1 MSTPLLLIIED
12 DETISLSLKVFFES
26 KHYAVLVESTGRGG
40 ISTALREIP
49 DTIIL
54 DLHLPDSHGID
65 VLKEIKKQ
73 HPEISVIIMT
83 GFGEVDEAVT
93 AMKLG
98 AEYYFQKPV
107 SLDEL
112 SILVDKCIGIN
123 QMKEEAVFY
132 RETDHPIIGRSP
144 HVQGLIQMMHLL
156 GSNPSTTVLIL
167 GETGTGK
174 ELVARNI
181 HALSSRAGK
190 PFVDI
195 NCAAIPEH
203 ILESELFGYEAGA
216 FTAAKKTKK
225 SLFELAEG
233 GTLFL
238 DEIGDMPPGAQAK
251 ILRVIETKTL
261 KRLGGT
267 RDIAV
272 DVRIVAATNKDLPER
287 VKDGAFREDLYYR
300 LNVMPLQL
308 LPLSK
313 RTEDIPL
320 IAEFLLHEI
329 KKTLGRKDVGVFTS
343 EALDALMS
351 YAWPGNVR
359 ELKNVI
365 ERATILCPRGNI
377 TAGHI
382 ILPEEKKAGASEK
395 DASLALSD
403 AERSHIR
410 HVLSVAEGNRTKAAR
425 LLGIARSTLNEKIKL
440 YQIN

>member
-1 MSTPLLLIIED
+1 MSSPLLLIIED
-12 DETISLSLKVFFES
+12 DETILLSLRVFFEGRD
-26 KHYAVLVESTGRGG
+26 YTVLTMATGKEGLE
-40 ISTALREIP
+40 AAFREIP
-49 DTIIL
+49 DTVIL
-54 DLHLPDSHGID
+54 DLRLPDSYGID
-65 VLKEIKKQ
+65 ILKEIKQ
-73 HPEISVIIMT
+73 HHPEIPVIIMS
-83 GFGEVDEAVT
+83 GVGEVDEAVT
-93 AMKLG
+93 AMKSG

-112 SILVDKCIGIN
+112 SVLVDKCIGIR
-123 QMKEEAVFY
+123 QMKEEASFY
-132 RETDHPIIGRSP
+132 RETDHPVIGRSP
-144 HVQGLIQMMHLL
+144 HIQGLIQMMSLL
-156 GSNPSTTVLIL
+156 GSNPLTTVLIL

-181 HALSSRAGK
+181 HALSSRAGR

-216 FTAAKKTKK
+216 FTDAKKTKK
-225 SLFELAEG
+225 GLFELAEG

-267 RDIAV
+267 RDITV
-272 DVRIVAATNKDLPER
+272 DVRVMAATNRDLMER
-287 VKDGAFREDLYYR
+287 VKNGSFREDLYYR

-308 LPLSK
+308 LPL
-313 RTEDIPL
+313 RDRPQDIPL
-320 IAEFLLHEI
+320 VAEFLLEEI
-329 KKTLGRKDVGVFTS
+329 KKTLGRKDVGVL
-343 EALDALMS
+343 AADAMDALMS

-365 ERATILCPRGNI
+365 ERATILCRGGNI
-377 TAGHI
+377 SVRHI
-382 ILPEEKKAGASEK
+382 ILPQANGHTRQGHV
-395 DASLALSD
+395 SLALAD
-403 AERSHIR
+403 MERSHIR
-410 HVLSVAEGNRTKAAR
+410 HVLHAAEGNRTKAAK
-425 LLGIARSTLNEKIKL
+425 LLGIARSTLNEKIKQ